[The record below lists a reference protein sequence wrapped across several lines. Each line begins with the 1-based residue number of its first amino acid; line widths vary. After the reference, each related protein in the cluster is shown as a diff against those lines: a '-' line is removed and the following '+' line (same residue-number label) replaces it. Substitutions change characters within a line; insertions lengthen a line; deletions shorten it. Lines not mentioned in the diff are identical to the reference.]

1 MKRRTTEEFIAAAR
15 KVHGNKYDYSK
26 ANHINSQTRLT
37 IVCPIHGE
45 FLQFPHSHLR
55 GSECNRCAM
64 VSVGENKKFASKSQ
78 FEKRANKVHHDR
90 YDYSHA
96 VYVDYETDM
105 KILCNKHGYFMQPP
119 KYHLQ
124 GKGCVQCA
132 EEQKA
137 LSNLEKFIKKAREV
151 HNNYY
156 SYEKFIYKNSKI
168 KGIITCPI
176 HGDFKQLIGN
186 HLRGVGCSPCAVK
199 ARSEAAKDINRQLF
213 EERANKVHNK
223 FYDYSQT
230 IYKSSDSKVN
240 ITCPVHGEFFQSP
253 HSHLQGIGCSKC
265 GRDSKTD
272 TLAGFISKANEVHAN
287 LYSYKRFVY
296 VMSQVKGAITCSIH
310 GDFMQTPNR
319 HLSGQGCPKCA
330 FERISAANSLN
341 SHGWTVET
349 WEKSAKISK
358 NFDSFK
364 VYLLELSRDGEYFYK
379 IGRTFT
385 KSTERASRI
394 PYKVSVIHEI
404 ISENSQSI
412 FDLENEL
419 KRKYKSYKYLPTRE
433 FKGMQECFSLE
444 LPISDIIANYPTN
457 YTPQIDDAPIPTP

>member
-1 MKRRTTEEFIAAAR
+1 MKRRTTQEFIDAAR

-26 ANHINSQTRLT
+26 TNHINSQTRLT

-55 GSECNRCAM
+55 GSECNNCAM
-64 VSVGENKKFASKSQ
+64 GFVGENKKAASRLK
-78 FEKRANKVHHDR
+78 FEKRANKVHNSV
-90 YDYSHA
+90 YDYNQV
-96 VYVDYETDM
+96 VYVDSKTPV
-105 KILCNKHGYFMQPP
+105 KILCSKHGYFSDSPAQ
-119 KYHLQ
+119 HLR
-124 GKGCVQCA
+124 GRGCPQCT
-132 EEQKA
+132 EKKKS
-137 LSNLEKFIKKAREV
+137 LNKLESFIERANEV
-151 HNNYY
+151 HNNFYN
-156 SYEKFIYKNSKI
+156 YEKFIYKGTKT
-168 KGIITCPI
+168 KGVIICPV
-176 HGDFKQLIGN
+176 HGDFTQLISN
-186 HLRGVGCSPCAVK
+186 HLNGFGCSACGITN
-199 ARSEAAKDINRQLF
+199 RSEAKKDVNRQLF
-213 EERANKVHNK
+213 EERANKVHNG
-223 FYDYSQT
+223 FYDYSKT
-230 IYKSSDSKVN
+230 IYKHSEIKVN
-240 ITCPVHGEFFQSP
+240 ITCPIHGEFFQDP
-253 HSHLQGIGCSKC
+253 HSHLQGRGCSAC

-272 TLAGFISKANEVHAN
+272 TLEGFISKANKVHAN
-287 LYSYKRFVY
+287 LYSYERFIY
-296 VMSQVKGAITCSIH
+296 VMCRIKGSITCPIH

-364 VYLLELSRDGEYFYK
+364 VYLLELSREGEYFYK

-419 KRKYKSYKYLPTRE
+419 KRKYKSYKYLPARE
-433 FKGMQECFSLE
+433 FKGKRECFSLD
-444 LPISDIIANYPTN
+444 LPICEIIANYPTN
-457 YTPQIDDAPIPTP
+457 YIPKTDDAPTPTP